1 MRNNS
6 IHLRCFRS
14 PRSSTGTWRRQRWP
28 WIPGS
33 ITIEG
38 RGENRAV
45 WVECHGKLWE
55 SEHEEKNTCSPLS
68 LLASAQVLIFII
80 SNAKHSPLNKNHQ
93 VVVSAFPSTWNKK
106 VETKKLSKSSKTT
119 YLQPRCSIIF
129 SGESQVPTSFQ
140 STTSILGT
148 QGSSNWVASNQLKGP
163 FCWWCWGV
171 QILRPG
177 KRVSCYW
184 VGEAIIKYPFLSLCL
199 DGNDHGFH
207 LFTRG
212 IHGQFLSSCKR
223 LPSRL
228 LIERDIFG
236 LILANP
242 NKGHFWSLTGG
253 EDSPCVWGP
262 KCQGCH
268 SFSWTHLLSR
278 MKKLV
283 L

>member
-28 WIPGS
+28 CIRES
-33 ITIEG
+33 VTMEG

-55 SEHEEKNTCSPLS
+55 SEHEEKKTCSPLS

-106 VETKKLSKSSKTT
+106 LETKKLSESSKTT
-119 YLQPRCSIIF
+119 FLQPRCSIIF

-177 KRVSCYW
+177 KRLLLLG
-184 VGEAIIKYPFLSLCL
+184 GEAIIKYRYWAC
-199 DGNDHGFH
+199 
-207 LFTRG
+207 
-212 IHGQFLSSCKR
+212 
-223 LPSRL
+223 
-228 LIERDIFG
+228 
-236 LILANP
+236 A
-242 NKGHFWSLTGG
+242 
-253 EDSPCVWGP
+253 
-262 KCQGCH
+262 
-268 SFSWTHLLSR
+268 
-278 MKKLV
+278 
-283 L
+283 